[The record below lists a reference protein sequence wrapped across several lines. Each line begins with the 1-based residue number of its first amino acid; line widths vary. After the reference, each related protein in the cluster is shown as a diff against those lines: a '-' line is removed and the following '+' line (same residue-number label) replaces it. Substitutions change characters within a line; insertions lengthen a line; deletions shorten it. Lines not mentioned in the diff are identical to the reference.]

1 MKPSITLLSS
11 ILAVCSVTT
20 ASPVDPSSTMSAEAS
35 TLTASPSATA
45 STESSILTFTDVNLD
60 LELVDC
66 GTLSKKSKKLIK
78 NYATTKRG
86 VKTTREMCKSISES
100 ISVEKKLKKQL
111 VKRVDSLKDGD
122 LAGDNGL
129 TYAETVAKLQE
140 TRKNLLDLKQQERK
154 CDKEFSDWRKNM
166 RLAEKGLEKYFI
178 WDSEISCLISL
189 YTMYIEEDPIT
200 MDCFNKFYTGMQSSL
215 SESDHVFTSE
225 IHDSL
230 QQSSDDQPTY
240 EETSIAHH
248 TQTPSSTP
256 SKLQKVC
263 SRIKSSIGSRW
274 SQHTDDDREPLV

>member
-189 YTMYIEEDPIT
+189 YTIVHYQNPT
-200 MDCFNKFYTGMQSSL
+200 MFLLVKL
-215 SESDHVFTSE
+215 
-225 IHDSL
+225 HDSL